1 MIEFWDIA
9 LLLLGA
15 KLGGSIFSRI
25 QQPSIIGELIA
36 GIILGSVLGIVVNST
51 TIQIISQLGA
61 MFLILLTTLSIDF
74 SKIDNNIEKLVVI
87 QIVSAAIIF
96 LILLGISMFMGMNL
110 NLSLVVAVAIFG
122 SSTTIAAR
130 TLMAM
135 DAINSSEGQTI
146 IGLQIVNGI
155 IELLLILAVINMLQE
170 HTFNIEPLIKLVL
183 MIIGTFVVMSRVGYR
198 FINRIFN
205 YAQKF
210 KMEEVL
216 LAFTLVLTFTAAALA
231 EKAGVTS
238 FLGVMLVGML
248 ISKTPQALI
257 ITQKVKELGESFFIP
272 IFFASIGLGV
282 SMIGLAGNLEFLTIL
297 MVAIIVIRL
306 AAFIIPIRLMGCSGV
321 ESLKIGSGLLSMSE
335 YGLLIMSI
343 GIAYKVLDVTF
354 YSVFVIIFL
363 LINIFSPFVVKMVFK
378 IKSTGYKRTWRRRRR
393 SRFLI

>member
-216 LAFTLVLTFTAAALA
+216 LAFTLVLAFTAAALA